1 MAILDRNTLKA
12 CFSKGTKPT
21 EGNFSDFIDSMYNK
35 LDDDILSA
43 YIDNT
48 KSTKAFFAR
57 IENDEANGLGF
68 FDAANGASLMEI
80 TSHGNVGIG
89 QVAALYKLHVN
100 GTIAA
105 PSRIGTYTDTAV
117 KPETILADGEWH
129 KLIVGL
135 DGLHA
140 FEIVASASGIKGSGH
155 YAVLHAIAL
164 SAYGDS
170 KSTIVQ
176 NSARYKGMFPN
187 IELKWT
193 GQLNAYN
200 LEIRTS
206 HNFGTSA
213 LIKYN
218 ITELICE

>member
-12 CFSKGTKPT
+12 CFAKGARPT

-48 KSTKAFFAR
+48 TNTKAFFAT

-68 FDAANGASLMEI
+68 FDATTGASLMEI
-80 TSHGNVGIG
+80 KPNGNIGISE
-89 QVAALYKLHVN
+89 VAPLYKLQVN

-105 PSRIGTYTDTAV
+105 PSRIGTYVDKAV
-117 KPETILADGEWH
+117 KPETILANGEWQ
-129 KLIVGL
+129 KLITGL

-140 FEIVASASGIKGSGH
+140 FEIVASASGAKGSGH
-155 YAVLHAIAL
+155 YALLQAIAL
-164 SAYGDS
+164 STYGDS
-170 KSTIVQ
+170 KNSIVQ
-176 NSARYKGMFPN
+176 NSARYKGLFPN

-193 GQLNAYN
+193 GTLNDYN
-200 LEIRTS
+200 LEIRTN
-206 HNFGTSA
+206 HDFGTNC
-213 LIKYN
+213 LIKCN